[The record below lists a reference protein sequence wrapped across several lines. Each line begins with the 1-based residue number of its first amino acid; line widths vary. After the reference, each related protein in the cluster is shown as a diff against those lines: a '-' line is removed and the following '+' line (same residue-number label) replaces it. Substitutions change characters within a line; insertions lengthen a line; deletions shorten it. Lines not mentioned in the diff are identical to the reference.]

1 MNLTNVGIIAG
12 IVVVALIAAF
22 VLLKLSWRVA
32 EPNEALVV
40 TGLGARSTGAD
51 GSDLGFKIIVGRG
64 TSVLPG
70 FQAVRALSLAS
81 QGTELEVE
89 CVSSQGLKVKIR
101 GVVVFKV
108 ADDFA
113 SIANASRRFLGQQER
128 MTGTIHELFA
138 GHLRS
143 IVGGLTIEQMLH
155 DRNALTNEVRES
167 LAGDMQRLGLT
178 VDSLQIQ
185 EIEDIES
192 EYIRNLGRPNAA
204 AVAAA
209 ARIAE
214 AAKDQ
219 EATEREQEAQAA
231 KAEYTRDSQIKQAA
245 ALAAVQSEQAKA
257 AQAGPLAAAVAKQQ
271 VVEAETRTAEL
282 QASLAEKTLESS
294 VKKPADAAAYAK
306 TVEAEADKKSRIFSA
321 EAAKSETELRAAADA
336 TKTTTAANAQAS
348 AVKATAE
355 ADAMAVKIKGE
366 AQASSTKAV
375 GEAEAAAAQ
384 AKGLAEAK
392 SIEARAEALKVNQ
405 QAVIQQVVAER
416 LPQIVE
422 AAASSFQ
429 GMDNVVL
436 MNGAEGV
443 ADVLGQV
450 MTTGGAM
457 WGLAKNLMDSISD
470 DDAAPAATKAAA
482 PRASVPKS

>member
-1 MNLTNVGIIAG
+1 MDITFAGVVVGIAL
-12 IVVVALIAAF
+12 VVLIALFA
-22 VLLKLSWRVA
+22 LLKLSWRVA
-32 EPNEALVV
+32 EPNEALIV
-40 TGLGARSTGAD
+40 TGLGARSVAAD
-51 GSDLGFKIIVGRG
+51 GAGLGFKIIVGRG
-64 TSVLPG
+64 TSVLPA
-70 FQAVRALSLAS
+70 FQTVRSLSLAS
-81 QGTELEVE
+81 QGTELEVD
-89 CVSSQGLKVKIR
+89 CVSAQGLKVKIR

-155 DRNALTNEVRES
+155 DRNALTSEVRDS

-185 EIEDIES
+185 EIEDIDND
-192 EYIRNLGRPNAA
+192 YIRNLGRPNAA
-204 AVAAA
+204 AVSAA

-219 EATEREQEAQAA
+219 EATEREQEALSA
-231 KAEYTRDSQIKQAA
+231 KAQYTRDSQIKQAA
-245 ALAAVQSEQAKA
+245 ATAAVQAEQAKA
-257 AQAGPLAAAVAKQQ
+257 AQAGPLAEAVAKQQ

-282 QASLAEKTLESS
+282 QAALAEKNLESS

-306 TVEAEADKKSRIFSA
+306 TVEAEADKKARIFSA

-336 TKTTTAANAQAS
+336 TRTTTAAQAQAS

-355 ADAMAVKIKGE
+355 ADAAAVKVKGD
-366 AQASSTKAV
+366 AQATSTKAV

-384 AKGLAEAK
+384 AKGLAEAAA
-392 SIEARAEALKVNQ
+392 IEARAQALKVNQ

-422 AAASSFQ
+422 AASKSFQ

-443 ADVLGQV
+443 TDVLAQV

-457 WGLAKNLMDSISD
+457 WGMAKNLMDSIA
-470 DDAAPAATKAAA
+470 DDAPAGTDVAA
-482 PRASVPKS
+482 RS